1 MDYLKVCLSAL
12 FSAAALFLLTKL
24 MGHKQLAQLDVFD
37 YVNGITIGSIAAE
50 MATEIENPIKPFIAL
65 LVYAVVAVTLSIVSN
80 KLPSSRKIIVG
91 HPIVLMDKDR
101 LFRKNFKK
109 AKLDIN
115 EFLCLCRGQ
124 GYFDINQIETAVFE
138 HNGSLS
144 ILPKSGNRPLTPEDM
159 KVYPPQEER
168 ITELIMDGK
177 VIEENLKSIGKD
189 DKWLKKQLEEQG
201 VSDTENVFL
210 AFADKK
216 YTLTAYTVNE

>member
-12 FSAAALFLLTKL
+12 FSAIALFLLTKL

-65 LVYAVVAVTLSIVSN
+65 LVYAVIAVAFSIISN
-80 KLPSSRKIIVG
+80 KLPSSRRIIVG
-91 HPIVLMDKDR
+91 HPIVLMDKDK

-109 AKLDIN
+109 AKLDLN

-144 ILPKSGNRPLTPEDM
+144 ILPKSGAKPLTPEDM
-159 KVYPPQEER
+159 KVYPPQEETV
-168 ITELIMDGK
+168 IELIMDGK
-177 VIEENLKSIGKD
+177 TVEKNLKSINKD
-189 DKWLKKQLEEQG
+189 GKWLKKQLEEQG
-201 VSDTENVFL
+201 IADIKDVFL

-216 YTLTAYTVNE
+216 YTLTAYTVGD

>member
-50 MATEIENPIKPFIAL
+50 MATEIESPIKPFIAL
-65 LVYAVVAVTLSIVSN
+65 LVYAVIAVTLSIVSN

-101 LFRKNFKK
+101 LFRRNFKK

-189 DKWLKKQLEEQG
+189 DKWLKKQLEAQG
-201 VSDTENVFL
+201 ISEIKNVFL